1 MGTLSLESVAVT
13 GTISDIA
20 LPIAQAGNLQDMRI
34 FRFLL
39 IITPAGRFKA
49 VAEVDFSVSE
59 MLTMAAAV
67 LGSKT
72 ACREKSASSIKTFR
86 EAVRAGNVAGLRE
99 ELATMKTEM
108 RELKQLLLSLGAV
121 LPEKKGLI
129 ANF

>member
-49 VAEVDFSVSE
+49 VAEMDFSVSE

-67 LGSKT
+67 FGAKT
-72 ACREKSASSIKTFR
+72 ACRERHRASKPF
-86 EAVRAGNVAGLRE
+86 VRQSGQGMWPDCGRNWQR
-99 ELATMKTEM
+99 
-108 RELKQLLLSLGAV
+108 
-121 LPEKKGLI
+121 
-129 ANF
+129 